1 MYVFIRTKLKL
12 SQEALA
18 EKSNLHRT
26 YISDIERGQRNASLE
41 NIYNIA
47 MALEIE
53 PYMLL
58 QETEKRNEV

>member
-1 MYVFIRTKLKL
+1 MYVFIRTKLNL

-26 YISDIERGQRNASLE
+26 YNSDIERGQRNVSLE